1 MKHYDLNMSK
11 KMRIIL
17 INKIFLILSA
27 FQLSFSQ
34 NYWQQHVEY
43 EMDIV
48 VDVSDFTYNGD
59 QSIIYTNN
67 SNDTIKK
74 VYYHLFFNAFK
85 PNSQMDV
92 RSRTIRDPD
101 RRVGSRIVAL
111 EKEDYGDISVISLQ
125 QDGKDIS
132 HKVNETVLLARLNK
146 PLLPGKKTKLSMVFT
161 AQVPLQIRRSGK
173 LNKEGID
180 MTMTQWFP
188 KLAEYDHEGWH
199 PNPYIGREF
208 HGVWGNYSVN
218 ITIDK
223 DYVVGGTGYL
233 QNANE
238 IGHGYSEKEP
248 KESDSETNTWE
259 FYAPNVHDF
268 AWAADPDYIHDIKQS
283 ESGVDLHFF
292 YKPTVNVDDWKK
304 LQDDSVLLMKFFEE
318 NIGPYPWKQY
328 SIIQGGDGGMEYA
341 MCTMITG
348 ERSYPSLMGVTAHEM
363 AHAWFQHL
371 LATNEAKHAWMDE
384 GFTEYITSLSENYV
398 NNKTPEFPHKSSY
411 DRYYLL
417 ASSGFEQAQTTHSDR
432 YDYNFAYGAS
442 AYSKGSVFLS
452 QLGYIIGKKNLDKTL
467 KRYYEEFKFKHPTPN
482 DFKRIAEK
490 VSDLEL
496 EWYLNEWTRTPHK
509 IDYGIDVSLLE
520 LQRVITLKRK
530 ARIPMPIEVVVSYED
545 GSSEMYY
552 IPNDLLQGY
561 KSFKNDVYLM
571 EPWNWASTEYEFE
584 VQGNKKV
591 VKVEIDPSKRIADVN
606 QMDNSVEITQ

>member
-1 MKHYDLNMSK
+1 MI
-11 KMRIIL
+11 RTIFIL
-17 INKIFLILSA
+17 LA

-48 VDVSDFTYNGD
+48 VDVSDFTYDGN

-85 PNSQMDV
+85 PNSQMDI

-111 EKEDYGDISVISLQ
+111 EEKDYGDISVSALK
-125 QDGKDIS
+125 QDGKDVYYE
-132 HKVNETVLLARLNK
+132 VNETVLLARLNK

-188 KLAEYDHEGWH
+188 KLAEYDSEGWH

-238 IGHGYSEKEP
+238 IGHGYTEKEP
-248 KESDSETNTWE
+248 KENDSKTNTWK

-268 AWAADPDYIHDIKQS
+268 AWAADPDYIHDIKKS

-292 YKPTVNVDDWKK
+292 YKPTVNVEDWKK
-304 LQDDSVLLMKFFEE
+304 LQEDSVLLMKYFEE
-318 NIGPYPWKQY
+318 AIGPYPWKQY

-348 ERSYPSLMGVTAHEM
+348 ERSYPSLLGVTAHEM

-398 NNKTPEFPHKSSY
+398 NNESPEFPHKSSY

-417 ASSGFEQAQTTHSDR
+417 AKSGFEQAQTIHSDR

-452 QLGYIIGKKNLDKTL
+452 QLGYIIGKENLNKTL
-467 KRYYEEFKFKHPTPN
+467 RRYYDEFKFKHPTPN

-509 IDYGIDVSLLE
+509 IDYGIDVSSLE
-520 LQRVITLKRK
+520 DERVITLKRK
-530 ARIPMPIEVVVSYED
+530 ARIPMPIEVVVSFED

-552 IPNDLLQGY
+552 IPNDLLHGY
-561 KSFKNDVYLM
+561 KTFKNEVYLM

-591 VKVEIDPSKRIADVN
+591 SKVEIDPSKRIADVN
-606 QMDNSVEITQ
+606 QMDNSVEIK

>member
-1 MKHYDLNMSK
+1 MI
-11 KMRIIL
+11 RTIFIL
-17 INKIFLILSA
+17 LA

-48 VDVSDFTYNGD
+48 VDVSDFTYDGE

-85 PNSQMDV
+85 PNSQMDI

-111 EKEDYGDISVISLQ
+111 EEKDYGDISVSALK
-125 QDGKDIS
+125 QDGKDVYYE
-132 HKVNETVLLARLNK
+132 VNETVLLARLNK

-188 KLAEYDHEGWH
+188 KLAEYDSEGWH

-238 IGHGYSEKEP
+238 IGHGYTEKDP
-248 KESDSETNTWE
+248 KENDSKTNTWK

-268 AWAADPDYIHDIKQS
+268 AWAADPDYIHDVKKS

-292 YKPTVNVDDWKK
+292 YKPTVNVEDWKK
-304 LQDDSVLLMKFFEE
+304 LQEDSVLLMKYFEE
-318 NIGPYPWKQY
+318 AIGPYPWKQY

-348 ERSYPSLMGVTAHEM
+348 ERSYPSLLGVTAHEM

-398 NNKTPEFPHKSSY
+398 NNESPEFPHKSSY

-417 ASSGFEQAQTTHSDR
+417 AKSGFEQAQTIHSDR

-452 QLGYIIGKKNLDKTL
+452 QLGYIIGKENLNKTL
-467 KRYYEEFKFKHPTPN
+467 RRYYEEFKFKHPTPN

-509 IDYGIDVSLLE
+509 IDYGIDISSLE
-520 LQRVITLKRK
+520 DERVITLKRK
-530 ARIPMPIEVVVSYED
+530 ARIPMPIEVVVSFED
-545 GSSEMYY
+545 GSSDMYY
-552 IPNDLLQGY
+552 IPNDLLHGY
-561 KSFKNDVYLM
+561 KTFKNEVYLM

-591 VKVEIDPSKRIADVN
+591 SKVEIDPSKRIADVN
-606 QMDNSVEITQ
+606 QMDNSVEIK

>member
-1 MKHYDLNMSK
+1 MV
-11 KMRIIL
+11 RIIFTL
-17 INKIFLILSA
+17 VL

-34 NYWQQHVEY
+34 DYWQQHVDY
-43 EMDIV
+43 EMNIS
-48 VDVSDFTYNGD
+48 VDVSDFTYDGD
-59 QSIIYTNN
+59 QSIVYTNN
-67 SNDTIKK
+67 SNDTINK

-111 EKEDYGDISVISLQ
+111 EEKDYGDISVSTLK
-125 QDGKDIS
+125 QDGKDVYFE
-132 HKVNETVLLARLNK
+132 VNETVLLARLNK
-146 PLLPGKKTKLSMVFT
+146 PLLPGKKTKLEMVFT
-161 AQVPLQIRRSGK
+161 AQIPLQIRRSGK
-173 LNKEGID
+173 LNKEGVD

-188 KLAEYDHEGWH
+188 KLAEFDSEGWH

-223 DYVVGGTGYL
+223 SYVVGGTGYL
-233 QNANE
+233 LNANE
-238 IGHGYSEKEP
+238 IGHGYSDKAP
-248 KESDSETNTWE
+248 KEKDEATNTWK
-259 FYAPNVHDF
+259 FYAPDVHDF
-268 AWAADPDYIHDIKQS
+268 AWAADPDYIHDIKKS

-304 LQDDSVLLMKFFEE
+304 LQDDSVKLMKYFEE
-318 NIGPYPWKQY
+318 SIGPYPWKQY

-348 ERSYPSLMGVTAHEM
+348 ERPYPSLLGVTAHEM

-384 GFTEYITSLSENYV
+384 GFTEYVTSLSENYV
-398 NNKTPEFPHKSSY
+398 NDVDPEFPHKSSY

-417 ASSGFEQAQTTHSDR
+417 ASSGFEQAQTIHSDR

-482 DFKRIAEK
+482 DFKRVAEK

-509 IDYGIDVSLLE
+509 IDYGIDVSSLE
-520 LQRVITLKRK
+520 DERIITLKRK
-530 ARIPMPIEVVVSYED
+530 ARIPMPIEVVVSFDD
-545 GSSEMYY
+545 GSSDLYY
-552 IPNDLLQGY
+552 IPNDLLHGY
-561 KSFKNDVYLM
+561 KSFNEEVYLM
-571 EPWNWASTEYEFE
+571 EPWNWVSTEYEFVVE
-584 VQGNKKV
+584 GNKKII
-591 VKVEIDPSKRIADVN
+591 KIEIDPSKRIADVN
-606 QMDNSVEITQ
+606 QLDNSVVID

>member
-1 MKHYDLNMSK
+1 MV
-11 KMRIIL
+11 RIIFAL
-17 INKIFLILSA
+17 VL

-34 NYWQQHVEY
+34 DYWQQHVDY
-43 EMDIV
+43 EMNINVDI
-48 VDVSDFTYNGD
+48 SDFTYDGD
-59 QSIIYTNN
+59 QSIVYTNN
-67 SNDTIKK
+67 SNDTINK

-111 EKEDYGDISVISLQ
+111 EEKDYGDISVSTLK
-125 QDGKDIS
+125 QDGKDVYFE
-132 HKVNETVLLARLNK
+132 VNETVLLARLNR
-146 PLLPGKKTKLSMVFT
+146 PLLPGKKTKLEMVFT
-161 AQVPLQIRRSGK
+161 AQIPLQIRRSGK
-173 LNKEGID
+173 LNKEGVD

-188 KLAEYDHEGWH
+188 KLAEFDSEGWH

-223 DYVVGGTGYL
+223 NYVVGGTGYL
-233 QNANE
+233 LNANE
-238 IGHGYSEKEP
+238 IGHGYSEKAP
-248 KESDSETNTWE
+248 KEKEEATNTWK
-259 FYAPNVHDF
+259 FYAPDVHDF
-268 AWAADPDYIHDIKQS
+268 AWAADPDYIHDIKKS

-292 YKPTVNVDDWKK
+292 YKPTVNIDDWKK
-304 LQDDSVLLMKFFEE
+304 LQDDSVKLMKYFEKS
-318 NIGPYPWKQY
+318 IGPYPWKQY

-348 ERSYPSLMGVTAHEM
+348 ERPYPSLLGVTAHEM

-384 GFTEYITSLSENYV
+384 GFTEYVTSLSENYV
-398 NNKTPEFPHKSSY
+398 NDVDPEFPHKSSY

-417 ASSGFEQAQTTHSDR
+417 ASSGLEQAQTIHSDR

-452 QLGYIIGKKNLDKTL
+452 QLGYIIGKENLDKTL

-482 DFKRIAEK
+482 DFKRVAEK

-509 IDYGIDVSLLE
+509 IDYGIDISSLE
-520 LQRVITLKRK
+520 SERVITLKRK
-530 ARIPMPIEVVVSYED
+530 ARIPMPIEVVVSFED
-545 GSSEMYY
+545 GSSDLYY
-552 IPNDLLQGY
+552 IPNDLLHGY
-561 KSFKNDVYLM
+561 KSFNKEVYLM
-571 EPWNWASTEYEFE
+571 EPWNWVSSEYEFVVE
-584 VQGNKKV
+584 GNKKII
-591 VKVEIDPSKRIADVN
+591 KIEIDPSKRIADVN
-606 QMDNSVEITQ
+606 QLDNSVVID

>member
-1 MKHYDLNMSK
+1 MI
-11 KMRIIL
+11 RIIFVF
-17 INKIFLILSA
+17 IA

-43 EMDIV
+43 EMNID
-48 VDVSDFTYNGD
+48 VDVSDFTYDGD

-67 SNDTIKK
+67 SNDTINK

-85 PNSQMDV
+85 PNSQMDT

-111 EKEDYGDISVISLQ
+111 EEKDYGDISVSSLK
-125 QDGKDIS
+125 QDGKDVYYE
-132 HKVNETVLLARLNK
+132 VNETILLARLNK

-173 LNKEGID
+173 LNKEGVD

-188 KLAEYDHEGWH
+188 KLAEYDAEGWH

-238 IGHGYSEKEP
+238 VGHGYTDKEP
-248 KESDSETNTWE
+248 KKNDSETNTWK

-268 AWAADPDYIHDIKQS
+268 AWAADPDYIHDIKKS

-292 YKPTVNVDDWKK
+292 YKPTVNVEDWKK

-348 ERSYPSLMGVTAHEM
+348 ERSYSSLLGVTAHEM

-384 GFTEYITSLSENYV
+384 GFTEYITSLSVNFV
-398 NNKTPEFPHKSSY
+398 NNETPEFPHKSSY

-417 ASSGFEQAQTTHSDR
+417 AKSGFEQAQTIHSDR

-452 QLGYIIGKKNLDKTL
+452 QLGYIIGKENLNKTL
-467 KRYYEEFKFKHPTPN
+467 RRYYEEFKFKHPTPN

-509 IDYGIDVSLLE
+509 IDYGIDVSSLE
-520 LQRVITLKRK
+520 DDRVITLKRK
-530 ARIPMPIEVVVSYED
+530 ARIPMPIEVVVSFED

-552 IPNDLLQGY
+552 IPNDLLYGY
-561 KSFKNDVYLM
+561 KTFNDDVYLM
-571 EPWNWASTEYEFE
+571 EAWNWASTEYEFT
-584 VQGNKKV
+584 VQGNKRV
-591 VKVEIDPSKRIADVN
+591 TKVEIDPSKRIADVN
-606 QMDNSVEITQ
+606 QMDNSVEID

>member
-1 MKHYDLNMSK
+1 MI
-11 KMRIIL
+11 RTIFIL
-17 INKIFLILSA
+17 LA

-48 VDVSDFTYNGD
+48 VDVSDFTYDGN

-85 PNSQMDV
+85 PNSQMDI

-111 EKEDYGDISVISLQ
+111 EEKDYGDISVSALK
-125 QDGKDIS
+125 QDGKDVYYE
-132 HKVNETVLLARLNK
+132 VNETVLLARLNK

-188 KLAEYDHEGWH
+188 KLAEYDSEGWH

-238 IGHGYSEKEP
+238 IGHGYTEKEP
-248 KESDSETNTWE
+248 KENGSKTNTWK

-268 AWAADPDYIHDIKQS
+268 AWAADPDYIHDIKKS
-283 ESGVDLHFF
+283 ESGIDLHFF
-292 YKPTVNVDDWKK
+292 YKPTVNVEDWKK
-304 LQDDSVLLMKFFEE
+304 LQEDSVLLMKYFEE
-318 NIGPYPWKQY
+318 AIGPYPWKQY

-348 ERSYPSLMGVTAHEM
+348 ERSYPSLLGVTAHEM

-398 NNKTPEFPHKSSY
+398 NNESPEFPHKSSY

-417 ASSGFEQAQTTHSDR
+417 AKSGFEQAQTIHSDR

-452 QLGYIIGKKNLDKTL
+452 QLGYIIGKENLNKTL
-467 KRYYEEFKFKHPTPN
+467 RRYYDEFKFKHPTPN

-509 IDYGIDVSLLE
+509 IDYGIDISSLE
-520 LQRVITLKRK
+520 DKRVITLKRK
-530 ARIPMPIEVVVSYED
+530 ARIPMPIEVVVSFED
-545 GSSEMYY
+545 GSSDMYY
-552 IPNDLLQGY
+552 IPNDLLHGY
-561 KSFKNDVYLM
+561 KTFKNEVYLM
-571 EPWNWASTEYEFE
+571 KPWNWASAEYEFE

-591 VKVEIDPSKRIADVN
+591 SKVEIDPSKRIADVN
-606 QMDNSVEITQ
+606 QMDNSVEIK

>member
-1 MKHYDLNMSK
+1 MI
-11 KMRIIL
+11 RTIFIL
-17 INKIFLILSA
+17 IA
-27 FQLSFSQ
+27 FQLSFAQ
-34 NYWQQHVEY
+34 EYWQQHVEY
-43 EMDIV
+43 EMNIN
-48 VDVSDFTYNGD
+48 VDVSDFTYDGD
-59 QSIIYTNN
+59 QSIVYTNN
-67 SNDTIKK
+67 SNDTINK

-85 PNSQMDV
+85 PNSQMDI

-111 EKEDYGDISVISLQ
+111 DENDYGDISVSSLK
-125 QDGKDIS
+125 QDGKDINFEI
-132 HKVNETVLLARLNK
+132 NETVLLARLNK
-146 PLLPGKKTKLSMVFT
+146 PLLPGKKTKLNMVFT
-161 AQVPLQIRRSGK
+161 AQIPLQIRRSGK
-173 LNKEGID
+173 LNKEGVD

-188 KLAEYDHEGWH
+188 KLAEFDPEGWH

-208 HGVWGNYSVN
+208 HGVWGNYKVN

-223 DYVVGGTGYL
+223 DYVVGGSGYL

-238 IGHGYSEKEP
+238 IGHGYTEKDP
-248 KESDSETNTWE
+248 KENDSKTNTWK

-268 AWAADPDYIHDIKQS
+268 AWAADPDYIHDIKRT

-292 YKPTVNVDDWKK
+292 YKPTVNVEHWKK
-304 LQDDSVLLMKFFEE
+304 LQDDSVKLMEYFEE
-318 NIGPYPWKQY
+318 SIGPYPWEQY

-348 ERSYPSLMGVTAHEM
+348 ERPYPSLLGVTAHEM

-371 LATNEAKHAWMDE
+371 LATNEAKHSWMDE
-384 GFTEYITSLSENYV
+384 GFTEYVTSLSENYV
-398 NNKTPEFPHKSSY
+398 NDKDPEFPHKSSY

-417 ASSGFEQAQTTHSDR
+417 ASSGFEQAQTIHSDR

-452 QLGYIIGKKNLDKTL
+452 QLGYIIGKNNLNKTL

-509 IDYGIDVSLLE
+509 VDYGIDISLLE
-520 LQRVITLKRK
+520 SDRVITLKRIG
-530 ARIPMPIEVVVSYED
+530 RIPMPIEIVVSFED
-545 GSSEMYY
+545 GSSDMYY
-552 IPNDLLQGY
+552 IPNDLLYGY
-561 KSFKNDVYLM
+561 KSFNDEVYLM
-571 EPWNWASTEYEFE
+571 EPWNWVSKEYEFE
-584 VQGNKKV
+584 VVGSKKIT
-591 VKVEIDPSKRIADVN
+591 KVEIDPSKRIADVN
-606 QMDNSVEITQ
+606 QLDNSVEID

>member
-1 MKHYDLNMSK
+1 MV
-11 KMRIIL
+11 RIIFTL
-17 INKIFLILSA
+17 VL

-34 NYWQQHVEY
+34 DYWQQHVDY
-43 EMDIV
+43 EMNIS
-48 VDVSDFTYNGD
+48 VDVSDFTYDGD
-59 QSIIYTNN
+59 QSIVYTNN
-67 SNDTIKK
+67 SNDTINK

-111 EKEDYGDISVISLQ
+111 EEKDYGDISVSTLK
-125 QDGKDIS
+125 QDGKDVYFE
-132 HKVNETVLLARLNK
+132 VNETVLLARLNK
-146 PLLPGKKTKLSMVFT
+146 PLLPGKKTKLEMVFT
-161 AQVPLQIRRSGK
+161 AQIPLQIRRSGK
-173 LNKEGID
+173 LNKEGVD

-188 KLAEYDHEGWH
+188 KLAEFDSEGWH

-223 DYVVGGTGYL
+223 SYVVGGTGYL
-233 QNANE
+233 LNANE
-238 IGHGYSEKEP
+238 IGHGYSEKAP
-248 KESDSETNTWE
+248 KEKEEATNTWK
-259 FYAPNVHDF
+259 FYAPDVHDF
-268 AWAADPDYIHDIKQS
+268 AWAADPDYIHDIKKS

-304 LQDDSVLLMKFFEE
+304 LQDDSVKLMKYFEE
-318 NIGPYPWKQY
+318 SIGPYPWKQY

-348 ERSYPSLMGVTAHEM
+348 ERPYPSLLGVTAHEM

-384 GFTEYITSLSENYV
+384 GFTEYVTSLSENYV
-398 NNKTPEFPHKSSY
+398 NDVDPEFPHKSSY

-417 ASSGFEQAQTTHSDR
+417 ASSGFEQAQTIHSDR

-482 DFKRIAEK
+482 DFKRVAEK

-509 IDYGIDVSLLE
+509 IDYGIDVSSLE
-520 LQRVITLKRK
+520 DERIITLKRK
-530 ARIPMPIEVVVSYED
+530 ARIPMPIEVVVSFDD
-545 GSSEMYY
+545 GSSDLYY
-552 IPNDLLQGY
+552 IPNDLLHGY
-561 KSFKNDVYLM
+561 KSFNEEVYLM
-571 EPWNWASTEYEFE
+571 EPWNWVSTEYEFVVE
-584 VQGNKKV
+584 GNKKII
-591 VKVEIDPSKRIADVN
+591 KIEIDPSKRIADVN
-606 QMDNSVEITQ
+606 QIDNSVVID

>member
-1 MKHYDLNMSK
+1 MI
-11 KMRIIL
+11 RTIFIL
-17 INKIFLILSA
+17 IA
-27 FQLSFSQ
+27 FQLSFAQ
-34 NYWQQHVEY
+34 EYWQQHVEY
-43 EMDIV
+43 EMNID
-48 VDVSDFTYNGD
+48 VDVSDFTYDGD
-59 QSIIYTNN
+59 QSIVYTNN
-67 SNDTIKK
+67 SNDTINK

-85 PNSQMDV
+85 PNSQMDI

-111 EKEDYGDISVISLQ
+111 DENDYGDISVSSLK
-125 QDGKDIS
+125 QDGKDINFEI
-132 HKVNETVLLARLNK
+132 NETVLLARLNK
-146 PLLPGKKTKLSMVFT
+146 PLLPGKKTKLNMVFT
-161 AQVPLQIRRSGK
+161 AQIPLQIRRSGK
-173 LNKEGID
+173 LNKEGVD

-188 KLAEYDHEGWH
+188 KLAEFDPEGWH

-208 HGVWGNYSVN
+208 HGVWGNYKVN

-223 DYVVGGTGYL
+223 NYVVGGTGYL

-238 IGHGYSEKEP
+238 IGHGYSEKITKEK
-248 KESDSETNTWE
+248 KESTNTWK

-268 AWAADPDYIHDIKQS
+268 AWAADPDYIHDIKRT

-292 YKPTVNVDDWKK
+292 YKPTVNVEHWKK
-304 LQDDSVLLMKFFEE
+304 LQDDSVKLMEYFEE
-318 NIGPYPWKQY
+318 SIGPYPWEQY

-348 ERSYPSLMGVTAHEM
+348 ERPYPSLLGVTAHEM

-371 LATNEAKHAWMDE
+371 LATNEAKHSWMDE
-384 GFTEYITSLSENYV
+384 GFTEYVTSLSENYV
-398 NNKTPEFPHKSSY
+398 NDKDPEFPHKSSY

-417 ASSGFEQAQTTHSDR
+417 ASSGFEQAQTIHSDR

-452 QLGYIIGKKNLDKTL
+452 QLGYIIGKNNLNKTL

-509 IDYGIDVSLLE
+509 VDYGIDISLLE
-520 LQRVITLKRK
+520 SDRVITLKRIG
-530 ARIPMPIEVVVSYED
+530 RIPMPIEIVVSFED
-545 GSSEMYY
+545 GSSDMYY
-552 IPNDLLQGY
+552 IPNDLLYGY
-561 KSFKNDVYLM
+561 KSFNDEVYLM
-571 EPWNWASTEYEFE
+571 EPWNWVSKEYEFE
-584 VQGNKKV
+584 VVGSKKIT
-591 VKVEIDPSKRIADVN
+591 KVEIDPSKRIADVN
-606 QMDNSVEITQ
+606 QLDNSVEID

>member
-1 MKHYDLNMSK
+1 MIRTLF
-11 KMRIIL
+11 IL
-17 INKIFLILSA
+17 LA
-27 FQLSFSQ
+27 FHVSFSQ

-43 EMDIV
+43 EMDIN
-48 VDVSDFTYNGD
+48 VDVSDFTYDGD

-67 SNDTIKK
+67 SNDTISK

-85 PNSQMDV
+85 PNSQMDT

-111 EKEDYGDISVISLQ
+111 EKEDYGDISVSSLQ

-132 HKVNETVLLARLNK
+132 YEMNETVLLARLNK
-146 PLLPGKKTKLSMVFT
+146 PLLPGKRTKLSMVFT

-173 LNKEGID
+173 LNKEGVD

-304 LQDDSVLLMKFFEE
+304 LQDDSILLMKFFEE

-348 ERSYPSLMGVTAHEM
+348 ERSYPSLLGVTAHEM

-398 NNKTPEFPHKSSY
+398 NDKTPEFPHKSSY

-452 QLGYIIGKKNLDKTL
+452 QLGYIIGKENLDKTL

-482 DFKRIAEK
+482 DFKRVAEK

-561 KSFKNDVYLM
+561 KSFENDVYLM

-606 QMDNSVEITQ
+606 QLDNSVEITQ

>member
-1 MKHYDLNMSK
+1 MI
-11 KMRIIL
+11 RTIFIL
-17 INKIFLILSA
+17 IA

-34 NYWQQHVEY
+34 EYWQQHVEY
-43 EMDIV
+43 EMNIN
-48 VDVSDFTYNGD
+48 VDVSDFTYDGD
-59 QSIIYTNN
+59 QSIVYTNN
-67 SNDTIKK
+67 SNDTINK

-85 PNSQMDV
+85 PNSQMDI

-111 EKEDYGDISVISLQ
+111 DENDYGDISVSSLK
-125 QDGKDIS
+125 QDGKDINFEI
-132 HKVNETVLLARLNK
+132 NETVLLARLNK
-146 PLLPGKKTKLSMVFT
+146 PLLPGKKTKLNMVFT
-161 AQVPLQIRRSGK
+161 AQIPLQIRRSGK
-173 LNKEGID
+173 LNKEGVD

-188 KLAEYDHEGWH
+188 KLAEFDPEGWH

-208 HGVWGNYSVN
+208 HGVWGNYKVN

-223 DYVVGGTGYL
+223 NYVVGGTGYL

-238 IGHGYSEKEP
+238 IGHGYSEKIA
-248 KESDSETNTWE
+248 KERDESTNTWK

-268 AWAADPDYIHDIKQS
+268 AWAADPDYIHDIKRT

-292 YKPTVNVDDWKK
+292 YKPTVNVEHWKK
-304 LQDDSVLLMKFFEE
+304 LQDDSVKLMEYFEE
-318 NIGPYPWKQY
+318 SIGPYPWEQY

-348 ERSYPSLMGVTAHEM
+348 ERPYPSLLGVTAHEM

-371 LATNEAKHAWMDE
+371 LATNEAKHSWMDE
-384 GFTEYITSLSENYV
+384 GFTEYVTSLSENYV
-398 NNKTPEFPHKSSY
+398 NDKDPEFPHKSSY

-417 ASSGFEQAQTTHSDR
+417 ASSGFEQAQTIHSDR

-452 QLGYIIGKKNLDKTL
+452 QLGYIIGKNNLNKTL

-509 IDYGIDVSLLE
+509 VDYGIDISLLE
-520 LQRVITLKRK
+520 SDRVITLKRIG
-530 ARIPMPIEVVVSYED
+530 RIPMPIEIVVSFED
-545 GSSEMYY
+545 GSSDMYY
-552 IPNDLLQGY
+552 IPNDLLYGY
-561 KSFKNDVYLM
+561 KSFNDEVYLM
-571 EPWNWASTEYEFE
+571 EPWNWVSKEYEFE
-584 VQGNKKV
+584 VVGSKKIT
-591 VKVEIDPSKRIADVN
+591 KVEIDPSKRIADVN
-606 QMDNSVEITQ
+606 QLDNSVEID

>member
-1 MKHYDLNMSK
+1 MV
-11 KMRIIL
+11 RIIFAL
-17 INKIFLILSA
+17 VL

-34 NYWQQHVEY
+34 DYWQQHVDY
-43 EMDIV
+43 EMNIN
-48 VDVSDFTYNGD
+48 VDVSDFTYDGD
-59 QSIIYTNN
+59 QSIVYTNN
-67 SNDTIKK
+67 SNDTINK

-85 PNSQMDV
+85 PNSQMDI

-111 EKEDYGDISVISLQ
+111 EEKDYGDISVSTLK
-125 QDGKDIS
+125 QDGKDVYFE
-132 HKVNETVLLARLNK
+132 VNETVLLARLNK
-146 PLLPGKKTKLSMVFT
+146 PLLPGKKTKLEMVFT
-161 AQVPLQIRRSGK
+161 AQITLQIRRSGK
-173 LNKEGID
+173 LNKEGVD

-188 KLAEYDHEGWH
+188 KLAEFDSEGWH

-223 DYVVGGTGYL
+223 NYVVGGTGYL
-233 QNANE
+233 LNANE
-238 IGHGYSEKEP
+238 IGHGYSDKAPKEKE
-248 KESDSETNTWE
+248 EATNTWK
-259 FYAPNVHDF
+259 FYAPDVHDF
-268 AWAADPDYIHDIKQS
+268 AWAADPDYIHDIKKS

-304 LQDDSVLLMKFFEE
+304 LQDDSVKLMKYFEE
-318 NIGPYPWKQY
+318 SIGPYPWKQY

-348 ERSYPSLMGVTAHEM
+348 ERPYPSLLGVTAHEM

-384 GFTEYITSLSENYV
+384 GFTEYVTSLSENYV
-398 NNKTPEFPHKSSY
+398 NDVDPEFPHKSSY

-417 ASSGFEQAQTTHSDR
+417 ASSGFEQAQTIHSDR

-452 QLGYIIGKKNLDKTL
+452 QLGYIIGKENLDKTL

-482 DFKRIAEK
+482 DFKRVAEK

-509 IDYGIDVSLLE
+509 IDYGIDISSLE
-520 LQRVITLKRK
+520 SERIVTLKRK
-530 ARIPMPIEVVVSYED
+530 ARIPMPIEVVVSFED
-545 GSSEMYY
+545 GSSDLYY
-552 IPNDLLQGY
+552 IPNDLLHGY
-561 KSFKNDVYLM
+561 KSFNKEVYLM
-571 EPWNWASTEYEFE
+571 EPWNWVSTEYEFVVE
-584 VQGNKKV
+584 GNKKII
-591 VKVEIDPSKRIADVN
+591 KIEIDPSKRIADVN
-606 QMDNSVEITQ
+606 QLDNSVVID

>member
-1 MKHYDLNMSK
+1 MI
-11 KMRIIL
+11 RII
-17 INKIFLILSA
+17 FILLA

-43 EMDIV
+43 EMDIA
-48 VDVSDFTYNGD
+48 VDVSDFTYDGD

-85 PNSQMDV
+85 PNSQMDI

-111 EKEDYGDISVISLQ
+111 EEKDYGDISVSALK
-125 QDGKDIS
+125 QDGKDIYYE
-132 HKVNETVLLARLNK
+132 VNETILLARLNK

-188 KLAEYDHEGWH
+188 KLAEYDSEGWH

-238 IGHGYSEKEP
+238 IGHGYTEKDP
-248 KESDSETNTWE
+248 KENDSKTNTWK

-268 AWAADPDYIHDIKQS
+268 AWAADPDYIHDIKKS

-292 YKPTVNVDDWKK
+292 YKPTVNVEDWKK
-304 LQDDSVLLMKFFEE
+304 LQEDSVLLMKYFEE
-318 NIGPYPWKQY
+318 AIGPYPWKQY

-348 ERSYPSLMGVTAHEM
+348 ERSYPSLLGVTAHEM

-398 NNKTPEFPHKSSY
+398 NNENPEFPHKSSY

-417 ASSGFEQAQTTHSDR
+417 AKSGFEQAQTIHSDR

-452 QLGYIIGKKNLDKTL
+452 QLGYIIGKENLNKTL
-467 KRYYEEFKFKHPTPN
+467 RRYYEEFKFKHPTPN

-509 IDYGIDVSLLE
+509 IDYGIDISSLE
-520 LQRVITLKRK
+520 DERVITLKRK
-530 ARIPMPIEVVVSYED
+530 ARIPMPIEVVVSFED
-545 GSSEMYY
+545 GSSDMYY
-552 IPNDLLQGY
+552 IPNDLLHGY
-561 KSFKNDVYLM
+561 KTFKNEVYLM

-584 VQGNKKV
+584 IQGNKKV
-591 VKVEIDPSKRIADVN
+591 SKVEIDPSKRIADIN
-606 QMDNSVEITQ
+606 QMDNSVEIK

>member
-1 MKHYDLNMSK
+1 MI
-11 KMRIIL
+11 RIIFVF
-17 INKIFLILSA
+17 IA

-43 EMDIV
+43 EMNID
-48 VDVSDFTYNGD
+48 VDVSDFTYDGD

-67 SNDTIKK
+67 SNDTINK

-85 PNSQMDV
+85 PNSQMDT

-111 EKEDYGDISVISLQ
+111 EEKDYGDISVSSLK
-125 QDGKDIS
+125 QDGKDVYYE
-132 HKVNETVLLARLNK
+132 VNETILLARLNK

-173 LNKEGID
+173 LNKEGVD

-188 KLAEYDHEGWH
+188 KLAEYDAERWH

-238 IGHGYSEKEP
+238 VGHGYTDKEP
-248 KESDSETNTWE
+248 KKNDSETNTWK

-268 AWAADPDYIHDIKQS
+268 AWAADPDYIHDIKKS

-292 YKPTVNVDDWKK
+292 YKPTVKVEDWKK

-348 ERSYPSLMGVTAHEM
+348 ERSYSSLLGVTAHEM

-384 GFTEYITSLSENYV
+384 GFTEYITSLSVNFV
-398 NNKTPEFPHKSSY
+398 NNETPEFPHKSSY

-417 ASSGFEQAQTTHSDR
+417 AKSGFEQAQTIHSDR

-452 QLGYIIGKKNLDKTL
+452 QLGYIIGKENLNKTL
-467 KRYYEEFKFKHPTPN
+467 RRYYEEFKFKHPTPN

-509 IDYGIDVSLLE
+509 IDYGIDVSSLGDE
-520 LQRVITLKRK
+520 RVITLKRK
-530 ARIPMPIEVVVSYED
+530 ARIPMPIEVVVSFED

-552 IPNDLLQGY
+552 IPNDLLYGY
-561 KSFKNDVYLM
+561 KTFNDDVYLM
-571 EPWNWASTEYEFE
+571 EAWNWASTEYEFT
-584 VQGNKKV
+584 VQGNKRV
-591 VKVEIDPSKRIADVN
+591 TKVEIDPSKRIADVN
-606 QMDNSVEITQ
+606 QMDNSVEID

>member
-1 MKHYDLNMSK
+1 MV
-11 KMRIIL
+11 RIIFAL
-17 INKIFLILSA
+17 VL

-34 NYWQQHVEY
+34 DYWQQHVDY
-43 EMDIV
+43 EMNIN
-48 VDVSDFTYNGD
+48 VDVSDFTYDGD
-59 QSIIYTNN
+59 QSIVYTNN
-67 SNDTIKK
+67 SNDTINK

-111 EKEDYGDISVISLQ
+111 EEKDYGDISVSALK
-125 QDGKDIS
+125 QDGKDVYFE
-132 HKVNETVLLARLNK
+132 VNETVLLARLNK
-146 PLLPGKKTKLSMVFT
+146 PLLPGKKTKLEMVFT
-161 AQVPLQIRRSGK
+161 AQIPLQIRRSGK
-173 LNKEGID
+173 LNKEGVD

-188 KLAEYDHEGWH
+188 KLAEFDSEGWH

-223 DYVVGGTGYL
+223 NYVVGGTGYL
-233 QNANE
+233 LNANE
-238 IGHGYSEKEP
+238 IGHGYSEKAP
-248 KESDSETNTWE
+248 KEKEGATNTWK
-259 FYAPNVHDF
+259 FYAPDVHDF
-268 AWAADPDYIHDIKQS
+268 AWAADPDYIHDIKKS

-304 LQDDSVLLMKFFEE
+304 LQDDSVKLMKYFEE
-318 NIGPYPWKQY
+318 SIGPYPWKQY

-348 ERSYPSLMGVTAHEM
+348 ERPYPSLLGVTAHEM

-384 GFTEYITSLSENYV
+384 GFTEYVTSLSENYV
-398 NNKTPEFPHKSSY
+398 NDVDPEFPHKSSY

-417 ASSGFEQAQTTHSDR
+417 ASSGFEQAQTIHSDR

-452 QLGYIIGKKNLDKTL
+452 QLGYIIGKENLNKTL

-482 DFKRIAEK
+482 DFKRVAEK

-509 IDYGIDVSLLE
+509 IDYGIDISSLE
-520 LQRVITLKRK
+520 SERIITLKRK
-530 ARIPMPIEVVVSYED
+530 ARIPMPIEVVVSFED
-545 GSSEMYY
+545 GSSDLYY
-552 IPNDLLQGY
+552 IPNDLLHGY
-561 KSFKNDVYLM
+561 KSFNKEVYLM
-571 EPWNWASTEYEFE
+571 EPWNWVSTEYEFVVE
-584 VQGNKKV
+584 GNKKII
-591 VKVEIDPSKRIADVN
+591 KIEIDPSKRIADVN
-606 QMDNSVEITQ
+606 QLDNSVVID

>member
-1 MKHYDLNMSK
+1 MI
-11 KMRIIL
+11 RTIFIL
-17 INKIFLILSA
+17 LA

-34 NYWQQHVEY
+34 NYWQQQVEY

-48 VDVSDFTYNGD
+48 VDVSDFTYDGE

-85 PNSQMDV
+85 PNSQMDI

-111 EKEDYGDISVISLQ
+111 EEKDYGDISVSALK
-125 QDGKDIS
+125 QDGKDVYYE
-132 HKVNETVLLARLNK
+132 VNETVLLARLNK

-173 LNKEGID
+173 LNKEGVD

-188 KLAEYDHEGWH
+188 KLAEYDSEGWH

-238 IGHGYSEKEP
+238 IGHGYTEKDP
-248 KESDSETNTWE
+248 KEKSSKTNTWK

-268 AWAADPDYIHDIKQS
+268 AWAADPDYLHDIKKS

-292 YKPTVNVDDWKK
+292 YKPTVNVEDWKK
-304 LQDDSVLLMKFFEE
+304 LQKDSVLLMKYFEE
-318 NIGPYPWKQY
+318 TIGPYPWKQY

-348 ERSYPSLMGVTAHEM
+348 ERPYPSLLGVTAHEM

-384 GFTEYITSLSENYV
+384 GFTEYVTSLSENYV
-398 NNKTPEFPHKSSY
+398 NNENPEFPHKSSY

-417 ASSGFEQAQTTHSDR
+417 AKSGFEQAQTIHSDR

-452 QLGYIIGKKNLDKTL
+452 QLGYIIGKENLNKTL
-467 KRYYEEFKFKHPTPN
+467 RRYYDEFKFKHPTPN

-496 EWYLNEWTRTPHK
+496 EWYLNEWTRTAHK
-509 IDYGIDVSLLE
+509 IDYGIDISSLE
-520 LQRVITLKRK
+520 DERVITLKRK
-530 ARIPMPIEVVVSYED
+530 ARIPMPIEVVVSFED
-545 GSSEMYY
+545 GSSNTYY
-552 IPNDLLQGY
+552 IPNDLLHGY

-591 VKVEIDPSKRIADVN
+591 TRVEIDPSKRIADVN
-606 QMDNSVEITQ
+606 QLDNSVEID

>member
-1 MKHYDLNMSK
+1 MI
-11 KMRIIL
+11 RTIFIL
-17 INKIFLILSA
+17 LA

-48 VDVSDFTYNGD
+48 VDVSDFTYDGN

-85 PNSQMDV
+85 PNSQMDI

-111 EKEDYGDISVISLQ
+111 EEKDYGDISVSALK
-125 QDGKDIS
+125 QDGKDVYYE
-132 HKVNETVLLARLNK
+132 VNETVLLARLNK

-188 KLAEYDHEGWH
+188 KLAEYDSEGWH

-238 IGHGYSEKEP
+238 IGHGYTEKEP
-248 KESDSETNTWE
+248 KENDSKTNTWK

-268 AWAADPDYIHDIKQS
+268 AWAADPDYIHDIKKS

-292 YKPTVNVDDWKK
+292 YKPTVNVEDWKK
-304 LQDDSVLLMKFFEE
+304 LQEDSVLLMKYFEE
-318 NIGPYPWKQY
+318 AIGPYPWKQY

-348 ERSYPSLMGVTAHEM
+348 ERSYPSLLGVTAHEM

-398 NNKTPEFPHKSSY
+398 NNESPEFPHKSSY

-417 ASSGFEQAQTTHSDR
+417 AKSGFEQAQTIHSDR

-452 QLGYIIGKKNLDKTL
+452 QLGYIIGKENLNKTL
-467 KRYYEEFKFKHPTPN
+467 RRYYDEFKFKHPTPN

-509 IDYGIDVSLLE
+509 IDYGIDVSSLE
-520 LQRVITLKRK
+520 DERVITLKRK
-530 ARIPMPIEVVVSYED
+530 ARIPMPIEVVVSFED
-545 GSSEMYY
+545 GSSDMYY
-552 IPNDLLQGY
+552 IPNDLLHGY
-561 KSFKNDVYLM
+561 KTFKNEVYLM

-591 VKVEIDPSKRIADVN
+591 SKVEIDPSKRIADVN
-606 QMDNSVEITQ
+606 QMDNSVEIN